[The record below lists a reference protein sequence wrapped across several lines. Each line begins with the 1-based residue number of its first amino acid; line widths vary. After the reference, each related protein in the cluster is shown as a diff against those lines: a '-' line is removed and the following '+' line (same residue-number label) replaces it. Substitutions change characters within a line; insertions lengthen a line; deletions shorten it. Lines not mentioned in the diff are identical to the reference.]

1 MRRIRAIGAVIVLG
15 LALTGCLEQLSTTRI
30 PGGSVRN
37 FFYFMSHNQPTEA
50 ESYWAPDHAPADA
63 AGQVQTAITRLKGW
77 DVEATKAETTP
88 EPDGSQTVILSG
100 HAGPAC
106 RSAPGCPPISV
117 EVIPLMRAHVIAI
130 GPGWRVTDFTLLC
143 CDAK

>member
-1 MRRIRAIGAVIVLG
+1 MIILG

-30 PGGSVRN
+30 PGGAVRN

-50 ESYWAPDHAPADA
+50 DTYWAPDHAPADA
-63 AGQVQTAITRLKGW
+63 ATQVQTAITRLQGW
-77 DVEATKAETTP
+77 QVEATKAETTP

-100 HAGPAC
+100 HAGPVG
-106 RSAPGCPPISV
+106 SATPTAV
-117 EVIPLMRAHVIAI
+117 EPLMRAHVIAI